1 LAKLG
6 VGKAGWGQGRMQLGF
21 LELTGVLH
29 GGLVAWVWL
38 GSTGK
43 LLVIPSNPEGDLV
56 EGVMAGQSGVGVGVE
71 EPTRVLWGQGAL
83 GESGGAGAGG
93 QEAGSV
99 LADGGNAAVNNV
111 ASSRG
116 AWLEVKA
123 RGKQGLG
130 RGWFVSARSL

>member
-1 LAKLG
+1 MGAWWPGFGLG
-6 VGKAGWGQGRMQLGF
+6 QLGSYWSYQV
-21 LELTGVLH
+21 TQR
-29 GGLVAWVWL
+29 
-38 GSTGK
+38 
-43 LLVIPSNPEGDLV
+43 GDLV
-56 EGVMAGQSGVGVGVE
+56 EGVMAGQSGVGVE